1 MCTACTGFKL
11 PYLYQRLNRSHPLY
25 AYNRFLVLPE
35 KGDGAAAM
43 DMSFLDP
50 VIEFLYALMELP
62 IFYPLVS
69 LLIIGDALIPL
80 IPSETVINLAAAFSA
95 SQGVPSVWGLI
106 VAAAIGGIIGDNL
119 CFALGG
125 RLIGVV
131 ERLDPESKAGQR
143 IGWVRRNM
151 KRAAGV
157 TILVARFLPWARWIA
172 TIVLA
177 SVRYNWF
184 AFFIYDTIGVVLW
197 AALSIGMGYV
207 GGSLLSNFP
216 LLAMLAGVLL
226 GSIVGLIIQRIQARL
241 FEWHDV
247 RRGISEI

>member
-1 MCTACTGFKL
+1 MLDAGFV
-11 PYLYQRLNRSHPLY
+11 N
-25 AYNRFLVLPE
+25 AIVDFLHN
-35 KGDGAAAM
+35 
-43 DMSFLDP
+43 
-50 VIEFLYALMELP
+50 LMATP
-62 IFYPLVS
+62 WFYPLVS
-69 LLIIGDALIPL
+69 LLIIGDALIPF
-80 IPSETVINLAAAFSA
+80 IPSETILNLSGAFAA
-95 SQGVPSVWGLI
+95 SQGVPHLGGLF
-106 VAAAIGGIIGDNL
+106 AATVIGGIIGDNL
-119 CFALGG
+119 CFAFGA

-184 AFFIYDTIGVVLW
+184 AFFIYDTIGVILW

-207 GGSLLSNFP
+207 GGSLLSQFP

-226 GSIVGLIIQRIQARL
+226 GSIVGLVIQRIQTRL
-241 FEWHDV
+241 FEWYDV
-247 RRGISEI
+247 RRGVSEI